1 MARARTI
8 GGSLD
13 TVALILAVVALSR
26 DVQSRTPSSTAVIG
40 VIFKA
45 WKSHL
50 KFDVLHRV
58 SACQLRI
65 LLHTRLLVIAAASNL
80 YRRIESVLWLKYRR
94 RLSLLKFMK
103 YLA

>member
-1 MARARTI
+1 MI
-8 GGSLD
+8 GGSLV
-13 TVALILAVVALSR
+13 TVALMLAVVALIKAI
-26 DVQSRTPSSTAVIG
+26 QSRTPSSTAVTG

-45 WKSHL
+45 WKSHR

-65 LLHTRLLVIAAASNL
+65 LLHTSLLVIAAASSL